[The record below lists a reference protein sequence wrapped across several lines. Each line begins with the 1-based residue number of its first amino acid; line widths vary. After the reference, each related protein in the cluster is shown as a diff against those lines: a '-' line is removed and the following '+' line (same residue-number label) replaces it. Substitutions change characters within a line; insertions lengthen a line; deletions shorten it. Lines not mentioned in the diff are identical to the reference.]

1 MYVWEGVSVE
11 FPDELKGIELEMGID
26 EAGRGPALGPMVYSG
41 AIAPNKYEWPKDVDD
56 SKKLTAEQRE
66 EIFDEIKKL
75 PVGFAVR
82 VISAEEISAKQTAL
96 VNPPISLNTVSHHA
110 ARDLVQAFLD
120 KGLNIKALYVDTVGI
135 AESYQDW
142 LQDKFPNIKVTVR
155 AKADATYKVVGAAS
169 ICAKVT
175 RDRLLADFKF
185 EEPGLEIS
193 HDWGSGYP
201 SDPKTSN
208 WLETNFDPVFG
219 YPSVARFDW
228 KPIKMM
234 FENNKMTADFELPD
248 PHILDSPFFATRG
261 LKQFHASSK

>member
-1 MYVWEGVSVE
+1 MYKWEGVSVE
-11 FPDELKGIELEMGID
+11 FPKELKGQPLEMGID

-41 AIAPNKYEWPKDVDD
+41 AVAPLGYKWPKDVDD

-66 EIFDEIKKL
+66 EVLDEIKKL

-82 VISAEEISAKQTAL
+82 VISAEEISAKQTAI

-110 ARDLVQAFLD
+110 ARDLIQSFLD
-120 KGLNIKALYVDTVGI
+120 KGLLIQNLYVDTVGS
-135 AESYQDW
+135 ADTYQEW
-142 LQDKFPNIKVTVR
+142 LQDKFPSIKVKVA

-169 ICAKVT
+169 ICAKVK
-175 RDRLLADFKF
+175 RDQLLNNFKF

-193 HDWGSGYP
+193 HEWGSGYP
-201 SDPKTSN
+201 SDPNTKE
-208 WLETNFDPVFG
+208 WLQNNFDPVFG

-234 FENNKMTADFELPD
+234 FEENKMAADFELPD
-248 PHILDSPFFATRG
+248 PHIPDSPFFATRG
-261 LKQFHASSK
+261 LKQFSSFSK